1 MSEPTPQNQNA
12 ELTNSIVSVRLQQNP
27 ELAADATALYAQS
40 RETATALAKQ
50 GFTRVDDIASL
61 PGGVTVYSQ
70 GQPGQDGYRSSQL
83 TMDNAV
89 SLVTAGINAGNP
101 TTPQTAQNTQ
111 APTVTVYPSG
121 ADVTVAP
128 AAQTPTTQPVPPT
141 PTQDTGFR
149 FADNGVVWNNV
160 SGNLTPVQPG
170 NPAAGQSINLNVG
183 TDFRVN
189 SQFTDSPLSP
199 TQTTAGTTVRFD
211 PNSQLDVNAGYN
223 FAQNGATANFR
234 LYDPNPASVNNLNG
248 AATLGQNGTVANLG
262 GAVDLGNSTLSG
274 NVSVNQPQNTTQAT
288 VGIIS
293 NDAVP
298 GTETTRPIQASTAA
312 NVTVTNTNDGT
323 TIAADARIPVN
334 QGTVTANATVSPSNT
349 AATIGYVSG
358 DSNNLKDPNQYR
370 PPSTTADLGYSNN
383 AQTGNTTITANATL
397 PINGDQ
403 ASLGINASNVS
414 GTNNQ
419 TTVGANLTQGS
430 NNYRANASF
439 GDVNQVGVGAT
450 VNSGNTA
457 FNGDVAYNLN
467 TNRVSGTGSIST
479 GDVNTGRLVA
489 SATVTDQGQVTAA
502 ATYQLGDRSTPAP
515 MSQSQAQQSVSS
527 SVADYRIVQL
537 TGDDK
542 KMYDQALA
550 GVNRLNE
557 GGANLQP
564 ARETALSIAV
574 AAQQNGMRNIDSNS
588 MMLGTAAADGRQNII
603 VGNGALDQP
612 STNRIGINRTEAA
625 NAPAGDSLDRLTK
638 DNQLQVQFAS
648 PQLEQPSRGR

>member
-1 MSEPTPQNQNA
+1 MSEPTPKDPNA
-12 ELTNSIVSVRLQQNP
+12 ELTNSIVSTRLRLNP
-27 ELAADATALYAQS
+27 ELAADATALYTQS
-40 RETATALAKQ
+40 RETSAALAKQ

-70 GQPGQDGYRSSQL
+70 GQPGQDGYRTSQL
-83 TMDNAV
+83 TIDNTV
-89 SLVTAGINAGNP
+89 SVVSAGINARNP
-101 TTPQTAQNTQ
+101 ATAQAAQDTQ
-111 APTVTVYPSG
+111 PPTVTVFQPG
-121 ADVTVAP
+121 ADVTAAP
-128 AAQTPTTQPVPPT
+128 AVQAPTTPPVAPT
-141 PTQDTGFR
+141 PTQDNGFR
-149 FADNGVVWNNV
+149 FADNGFRWGDV
-160 SGNLTPVQPG
+160 SGNLTPVQPN

-189 SQFTDSPLSP
+189 SQFKDSPLSP
-199 TQTTAGTTVRFD
+199 TQTTAGTTIRFD

-234 LYDPNPASVNNLNG
+234 LYDPNPASINRLNG
-248 AATLGQNGTVANLG
+248 AVTLGQNGTVANLG
-262 GAVDLGNSTLSG
+262 GAVDLGDSTLSG
-274 NVSVNQPQNTTQAT
+274 KVSINQPQNTTQAS

-298 GTETTRPIQASTAA
+298 GTATTRPIPASTAA
-312 NVTVTNTNDGT
+312 NVTVTNNNDGT

-334 QGTVTANATVSPSNT
+334 QGTVTANATFSPTTT
-349 AATIGYVSG
+349 AANIGYQSG
-358 DSNNLKDPNQYR
+358 DSNHLKDPNQYR
-370 PPSTTADLGYSNN
+370 PPSTTADIGYSNN
-383 AQTGNTTITANATL
+383 SQTGNTTISAKATL
-397 PINGDQ
+397 PVNGDQ
-403 ASLGINASNVS
+403 GSLGINASNVS
-414 GTNNQ
+414 GTNHQ
-419 TTVGANLTQGS
+419 TTVGAELTQGS

-439 GDVNQVGVGAT
+439 GDVNQLGLGAT
-450 VNSGNTA
+450 INNGNTA

-467 TNRVSGTGSIST
+467 TNRVSGTGSIAT
-479 GDVNTGRLVA
+479 GDVNTGRFVA

-515 MSQSQAQQSVSS
+515 MTQTQAGQRVDSG
-527 SVADYRIVQL
+527 VADFRIAQL

-588 MMLGTAAADGRQNII
+588 MILGNAAADGRQNII
-603 VGNGALDQP
+603 VGNAALDQP
-612 STNRIGINRTEAA
+612 GTHRIGINRTEAA
-625 NAPAGDSLDRLTK
+625 NAPALDSLERLTK
-638 DNQLQVQFAS
+638 DNPQVTQSLSAQLD
-648 PQLEQPSRGR
+648 QPGRSR